1 MVCCRAF
8 RIGQSRDVRVY
19 RLVTEGTVEEMIYLR
34 QVYKQQLAN
43 TAMEG
48 SKERRYFTAVAGD
61 KTQQGELF
69 GYANLIALRKPGS
82 SSNLTLDL
90 LKVRVAGHI
99 VTSVADWTVH

>member
-1 MVCCRAF
+1 M
-8 RIGQSRDVRVY
+8 
-19 RLVTEGTVEEMIYLR
+19 EEMIYLR

-43 TAMEG
+43 TTMEG

-90 LKVRVAGHI
+90 LKVCFQVMVSSGK
-99 VTSVADWTVH
+99 TSHNDCIDI